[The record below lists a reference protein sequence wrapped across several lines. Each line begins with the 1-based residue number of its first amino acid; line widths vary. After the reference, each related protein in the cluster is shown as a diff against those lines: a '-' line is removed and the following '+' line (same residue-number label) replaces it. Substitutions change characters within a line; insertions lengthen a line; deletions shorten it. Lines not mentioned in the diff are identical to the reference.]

1 MYPLP
6 AKTPTEEKLVTFDFT
21 IEAVSGSVLS
31 GPIVEKSVITGD
43 DPAAAGLTVG
53 TAIVSGLQAQAMVSG
68 GLDGVTYL
76 LTCTVDASN
85 GEVHQILASL
95 LVSNT
100 AA

>member
-21 IEAVSGSVLS
+21 IEAVVGSVLS
-31 GPIVEKSVITGD
+31 GPTVAKSVISGN
-43 DPAAAGLTVG
+43 DPAAVGLTVG
-53 TAIVSGLQAQAMVSG
+53 SASVSGLQAQALVSG
-68 GLDGVTYL
+68 GLDGVTYQ
-76 LTCTVDASN
+76 LTCTVDADN

-95 LVSNT
+95 AVSET